1 MVVGLE
7 LKILCEV
14 GVKILGEVGVK
25 MSLGELGL
33 SLSPKI
39 TSSTFCRFNGLIP
52 LGESDS
58 CLSRL
63 VARLDVRWSHL
74 VAFGLGLSLESLSFF
89 LKLLQTKFFES
100 EELRS
105 LERDLKHFFG
115 SNFQTGVAQV
125 TNSFLSLYL
134 LTKALSISESIVS
147 PLNSFN
153 PLTKDF
159 LLK

>member
-1 MVVGLE
+1 MDLASFGRYFWAVLEVKMVVGLE
-7 LKILCEV
+7 LKTLCEV
-14 GVKILGEVGVK
+14 RMKILCEVGVK

-52 LGESDS
+52 VGESDS

-63 VARLDVRWSHL
+63 VARLVLRLDVRWSHL
-74 VAFGLGLSLESLSFF
+74 VAFGLDLSLESLSFF

-105 LERDLKHFFG
+105 PERDL
-115 SNFQTGVAQV
+115 
-125 TNSFLSLYL
+125 
-134 LTKALSISESIVS
+134 
-147 PLNSFN
+147 
-153 PLTKDF
+153 
-159 LLK
+159 